1 MPLQVSASTVI
12 LEIDFDFFQDMC
24 YSFKR
29 IMVCTERGIVVREKQ
44 LRLVVAFHTTAG
56 AMAAERLCRKL
67 SLEGRLI
74 SVPRS
79 VTSDCGIAW
88 SAPPELRPTLESR
101 FQEAGIDA
109 AGYYELMV

>member
-1 MPLQVSASTVI
+1 M
-12 LEIDFDFFQDMC
+12 
-24 YSFKR
+24 
-29 IMVCTERGIVVREKQ
+29 REKQ

-56 AMAAERLCRKL
+56 AMAAEQLCRKQE
-67 SLEGRLI
+67 LEGRLI

-88 SAPPELRPTLESR
+88 SAPPELRFTLETR

-109 AGYYELMV
+109 AGYYELLL